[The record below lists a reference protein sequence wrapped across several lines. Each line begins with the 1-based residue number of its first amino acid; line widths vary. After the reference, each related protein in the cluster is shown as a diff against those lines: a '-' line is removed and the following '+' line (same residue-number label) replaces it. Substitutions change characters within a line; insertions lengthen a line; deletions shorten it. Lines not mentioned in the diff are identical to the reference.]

1 MVFYLKVFLL
11 STNFALR
18 IIITETMTEI
28 HSMKP
33 LTRAEAELMNLLWNQ
48 PQGISINDLVA
59 LYPEP
64 QPARTTVATFLKI
77 LEAKGYVEHRRL
89 DGTGRTFIYSPLLT
103 RERYVTCVLRDVKDT
118 VFGSSVKKMLSF
130 FVQNEEISDEE
141 LRDILNMINDT
152 NNQTL

>member
-1 MVFYLKVFLL
+1 M
-11 STNFALR
+11 R
-18 IIITETMTEI
+18 
-28 HSMKP
+28 P
-33 LTRAEAELMNLLWNQ
+33 LTRAESELMNLLWDQ
-48 PQGISINDLVA
+48 PQGVIINDLVA

-118 VFGSSVKKMLSF
+118 MFGSSVKKMLSF

-141 LRDILNMINDT
+141 LRDILKMIDDT